1 MRRIRFGAARY
12 DAEILFTRQKLEK
25 YLRQL
30 GISEEDVITA
40 LREPEDLAY
49 GTLTDR
55 YIALNYAKK
64 LAVVYEKENDETI
77 GGNYMQF

>member
-1 MRRIRFGAARY
+1 MDPKRCTGPDSALQC

-25 YLRQL
+25 YFRQL
-30 GISEEDVITA
+30 GISEEDVVAA

-55 YIALNYAKK
+55 CIVLNCAEK
-64 LAVVYEKENDETI
+64 LV
-77 GGNYMQF
+77 